1 MKKILA
7 LLLVLVLMLTAC
19 SGGTQ
24 PVDKPNSAGNADKQE
39 DGLIYNDKQEYSSVY
54 SNEVTTLNYLTTA
67 TTIEYALAANFID
80 TLVEYDRYGVLKP
93 CLATEWSVS
102 DDGLVWTFKLR
113 EGVKWVNHD
122 GEEYAEMTA
131 QDFVDAMKYIL
142 NKDNAS
148 ATANVAY
155 KVLKNGEAYY
165 NEEITDFNKVG
176 IKAADKYTLEYTLE
190 KPTPYFE
197 SMLTYVCFFPV
208 NGAYLEEVGDR
219 FGTSQ
224 DTLLYNGAYLLETFE
239 PQNKR
244 VLAKNENYWDKDN
257 VHIEKINYKYNKE
270 STAISTELYQRG
282 ETSSVDIPNTSI
294 DVWMNDPELK
304 AQIRPVRPTFFTYF
318 YCFNFDPH
326 LDEEY
331 EPENWKTVV
340 NNTNFRKSLFHA
352 LNRTSAMMTVEPYDP
367 QKKMLNT
374 ITPKGF
380 VAMDGKDFTEMS
392 DLDELTNSEYFNQK
406 TALQYK
412 AKALEELE
420 GKATFP
426 VKVLMPYNTSYT
438 DWTQRAQV
446 IEQSM
451 EKVLGQDYIDI
462 ILLPHPPTG
471 FLNDTRRAGNYALME
486 CNWGPDYADPETYTD
501 PFKEGGSYNFP
512 EFCEEVDENGQNLY
526 KVYEAMVEDAKS
538 EVIDIHKRY
547 EIFAKA
553 EAYLIDKGFVLPYG
567 VAVLGGGY
575 KASLINPFEE
585 PYSPFG
591 VSSDRWKG
599 QHILAKPLNTE
610 QYYELQE
617 QWEIERQKA
626 LQEAEQK

>member
-39 DGLIYNDKQEYSSVY
+39 DGLIYNEKQEYSSVY
-54 SNEVTTLNYLTTA
+54 SGEVTTLNYLTTA
-67 TTIEYALAANFID
+67 ATNEYALAANFID
-80 TLVEYDRYGVLKP
+80 TLVEYDRYGVLQP

-102 DDGLVWTFKLR
+102 EDGLVWTFKLR

-165 NEEITDFNKVG
+165 NGEITDFNEVG
-176 IKAADKYTLEYTLE
+176 IKVADKYTLEYTLE
-190 KPTPYFE
+190 EPTPYFE

-224 DTLLYNGAYLLETFE
+224 DTLLYNGAYILETFE

-270 STAISTELYQRG
+270 SAAISTELYQRG
-282 ETSSVDIPNTSI
+282 ETSFVEIPNTSI
-294 DVWMNDPELK
+294 DVWMNDPKLK
-304 AQIRPVRPTFFTYF
+304 AQIRPIRPSFFTYF
-318 YCFNFDPH
+318 YCFNFDPNFN
-326 LDEEY
+326 EEY

-380 VAMDGKDFTEMS
+380 VAMDGKDFTEMGN
-392 DLDELTNSEYFNQK
+392 LAELTNSKYFSEK
-406 TALQYK
+406 TALGYK
-412 AKALEELE
+412 DKALVELE

-426 VKVLMPYNTSYT
+426 VKVLMPYQTGST

-446 IEQSM
+446 LEQSM

-471 FLNDTRRAGNYALME
+471 FLSETRRAGNYALME

-501 PFKEGGSYNFP
+501 PFKVDYNYNFP
-512 EFCEEVDENGQNLY
+512 EFCEEVNENGQNLY
-526 KVYEAMVEDAKS
+526 KVYEAMVEEAKS
-538 EVIDIHKRY
+538 EVVDIHKRY
-547 EIFAKA
+547 ETFANA
-553 EAYLIDKGFVLPYG
+553 ESYLIDKAFVLPFG
-567 VAVLGGGY
+567 VAVLTGGY
-575 KASLINPFEE
+575 TASLINPFEAQ
-585 PYSPFG
+585 YSPFG
-591 VSSDRWKG
+591 VSKDRYKG